1 MGRLQV
7 AHCWLVTT
15 LPVTEKQTGDIFS
28 YKSNF
33 SNYHDLK
40 SLNVLRQGIKKKA
53 SLSKK
58 KRLNILHQHDLN
70 EHIFV

>member
-40 SLNVLRQGIKKKA
+40 SLNVLRQGIKKK
-53 SLSKK
+53 
-58 KRLNILHQHDLN
+58 NH
-70 EHIFV
+70 

>member
-40 SLNVLRQGIKKKA
+40 SLNVLRQGIQKKSIIKQKKK
-53 SLSKK
+53 
-58 KRLNILHQHDLN
+58 D
-70 EHIFV
+70 